1 MEFIVLFLIVAFVFY
16 RVAKTS
22 DFTRVVNKYS
32 NNGKFYVEDSKG
44 KSYKISKEEYDE
56 VEIGLEYG
64 SYSVIKKRL
73 VTPEYKK
80 EFSVSKKYT
89 EEYYDHRGEPRLG
102 DFLELSG
109 KKFLYR
115 GYNFNNILVG
125 ETYNFHV
132 INQSVEEV

>member
-1 MEFIVLFLIVAFVFY
+1 MEFIILFLIVAFVFY
-16 RVAKTS
+16 RIAKTS
-22 DFTRVVNKYS
+22 DFTKVVNKYT

-44 KSYKISKEEYDE
+44 KSYKVSKEEYDKM
-56 VEIGLEYG
+56 EIGLEYG
-64 SYSVIKKRL
+64 SYSVIKKRI

-80 EFSVSKKYT
+80 EFSVSKKYS
-89 EEYYDHRGEPRLG
+89 EEYLDHRGEPKLG